1 MRRKKAMSLSS
12 PAGADVRTTRELI
25 ARYDAHAPRYTSYP
39 TAAQFTPAVG
49 AADWG
54 AWLSAAPLDRAVS
67 LYLHIPFCKRL
78 CWYCGCNTR
87 AMNRV
92 APMSSYVDL
101 LLKEADLVLAR
112 MGGLNG
118 RRLRVGSI
126 HLGGGTPNMLPP
138 DELERLFAGLAAR
151 FDLGD
156 CFEIAAEL
164 DPEVLTQDWIEAAGR
179 IGLSRASLG
188 VQDLSPVVQAAVNR
202 PESFETIRW
211 AAQALRAQGVTSLNL
226 DLMYGLP
233 LQAVENVVNTV
244 AQVATLR
251 PERIAL
257 FGYAHV
263 PWMKSHQKLIKDA
276 DLPGAEARFAQ
287 SQAAARYLVQK
298 GWQAIGLDHFA
309 LPHDSMAAAARA
321 GRLRRN
327 FQGYTTDEAPVLI
340 GLGASSISRTPL
352 GFVQNHAQ
360 ERDWRA
366 AVEAGDLPVA
376 RGVALNPRDAFVGEI
391 IERLMCDFAV
401 DVADLARRHG
411 RALAEVDAAWPR
423 LLPFQLDGLAEVG
436 GSVVTVTDLGR
447 PFVRAV
453 CAAFDP
459 AAVDIEKRHARV
471 V

>member
-1 MRRKKAMSLSS
+1 MSLSS
-12 PAGADVRTTRELI
+12 PTGAPQAGVQTTRELI

-92 APMSSYVDL
+92 AAMSSYVDL
-101 LLKEADLVLAR
+101 LLKEADLVLQR
-112 MGGLNG
+112 IGD
-118 RRLRVGSI
+118 RDRPVRVGSI

-138 DELERLFAGLAAR
+138 QELERLFAGLAAR

-164 DPEVLTQDWIEAAGR
+164 DPEVLTQEWVEAAGR

-188 VQDLSPVVQAAVNR
+188 VQDLSPKVQAAVNR
-202 PESFETIRW
+202 PESFDTIRW
-211 AAQALRAQGVTSLNL
+211 AAEALRGQGVTSLNL

-233 LQAVENVVNTV
+233 LQAVENVITTV

-251 PERIAL
+251 PDRIAL

-263 PWMKSHQKLIKDA
+263 PWMKPHQKLINEA
-276 DLPGAEARFAQ
+276 DLPGPEARFAQ
-287 SQAAARYLVQK
+287 SQAASRYLVQK
-298 GWQAIGLDHFA
+298 GWQAVGLDHFA

-340 GLGASSISRTPL
+340 GLGASSISRTPH
-352 GFVQNHAQ
+352 GFVQNLTQ

-376 RGVALNPRDAFVGEI
+376 RGVALDPRDAFVGEI

-401 DVADLARRHG
+401 DVAATASRHG
-411 RALAEVDAAWPR
+411 RALSEVDPAWPR
-423 LLPFQLDGLAEVG
+423 LLQFQLDGLAEVS

-447 PFVRAV
+447 PFVRAI

-459 AAVDIEKRHARV
+459 GAVDIEKRHARV

>member
-1 MRRKKAMSLSS
+1 MSLSS
-12 PAGADVRTTRELI
+12 PTGAPTTRELI

-49 AADWG
+49 AAEWG
-54 AWLSAAPLDRAVS
+54 AWLAAAPLDRAVS

-92 APMSSYVDL
+92 GVMSSYVDL

-112 MGGLNG
+112 IGARIGEQDG
-118 RRLRVGSI
+118 RRVRIGSI

-138 DELERLFAGLAAR
+138 QELERLFAGLADR

-164 DPEVLTQDWIEAAGR
+164 DPEVLTQDWVEAAGR

-188 VQDLSPVVQAAVNR
+188 VQDLSPRVQAAVNR

-211 AAQALRAQGVTSLNL
+211 AADALRAQGVTSLNL

-233 LQAVENVVNTV
+233 LQAVENVVTTV

-251 PERIAL
+251 PDRIAL

-263 PWMKSHQKLIKDA
+263 PWMKPHQKLINEA
-276 DLPGAEARFAQ
+276 DLPGPEARFAQ
-287 SQAAARYLVQK
+287 SQAAARYLANK
-298 GWQAIGLDHFA
+298 GWQPIGLDHFA

-340 GLGASSISRTPL
+340 GLGASSISRTPEGL
-352 GFVQNHAQ
+352 VQNHAQ
-360 ERDWRA
+360 ERDWRS
-366 AVEAGDLPVA
+366 AVAAGDLPVA
-376 RGVALNPRDAFVGEI
+376 RGVAVDPRDAFVGEI
-391 IERLMCDFAV
+391 IERLMCDFTV
-401 DVADLARRHG
+401 DVAEIARERG
-411 RALAEVDAAWPR
+411 RDIAEVAAVWPR
-423 LLPFQLDGLAEVG
+423 LCRFQLDGLVTIDGAVL
-436 GSVVTVTDLGR
+436 TVTDLGR

-459 AAVDIEKRHARV
+459 GAADIEKRHARV

>member
-1 MRRKKAMSLSS
+1 MSLSN
-12 PAGADVRTTRELI
+12 PTGALHGGVQTTRELI

-112 MGGLNG
+112 IG
-118 RRLRVGSI
+118 RPVRVGSI

-138 DELERLFAGLAAR
+138 QELERLFAGLAAR

-164 DPEVLTQDWIEAAGR
+164 DPEVLTQEWVEAAGR

-188 VQDLSPVVQAAVNR
+188 VQDLSPKVQAAVNR

-211 AAQALRAQGVTSLNL
+211 AAEALRAQGVSSLNL

-233 LQAVENVVNTV
+233 LQAVENVITTV

-251 PERIAL
+251 PDRIAL

-263 PWMKSHQKLIKDA
+263 PWMKPHQKLINEA
-276 DLPGAEARFAQ
+276 DLPGPEARFAQ

-298 GWQAIGLDHFA
+298 GWQAVGLDHFA
-309 LPHDSMAAAARA
+309 LPHDSMAAAVRA

-340 GLGASSISRTPL
+340 GLGASSISRTPQ
-352 GFVQNHAQ
+352 GFVQNLTQ

-376 RGVALNPRDAFVGEI
+376 RGVALDPRDAFVGEI

-401 DVADLARRHG
+401 DVAVIASRHG
-411 RALAEVDAAWPR
+411 RALSEVEQAWPR
-423 LLPFQLDGLAEVG
+423 LLPFQLDGLAEVSG
-436 GSVVTVTDLGR
+436 AVVTVTDLGR

-459 AAVDIEKRHARV
+459 GAVDLEKRHARV

>member
-1 MRRKKAMSLSS
+1 
-12 PAGADVRTTRELI
+12 VQTTRELI

-112 MGGLNG
+112 IG
-118 RRLRVGSI
+118 RPVRVGSI

-138 DELERLFAGLAAR
+138 EELERLFAGLAAR

-164 DPEVLTQDWIEAAGR
+164 DPEVLTQAWVEAAGR

-188 VQDLSPVVQAAVNR
+188 VQDLSPKVQAAVNR

-211 AAQALRAQGVTSLNL
+211 AAEALRAQGVTSLNL

-233 LQAVENVVNTV
+233 LQAVENVITTV
-244 AQVATLR
+244 AQVAALR
-251 PERIAL
+251 PDRIAL

-263 PWMKSHQKLIKDA
+263 PWMKRHQKLINEA
-276 DLPGAEARFAQ
+276 DLPGPEARFAQ

-298 GWQAIGLDHFA
+298 GWEAVGLDHFA
-309 LPHDSMAAAARA
+309 LPHDSMAAAVRA

-340 GLGASSISRTPL
+340 GLGASSISRTPQ
-352 GFVQNHAQ
+352 GFVQNLTQ

-376 RGVALNPRDAFVGEI
+376 RGVALDPRDAFVGEI

-401 DVADLARRHG
+401 DVAAIASRHG
-411 RALAEVDAAWPR
+411 RPLTEVDLAWSR
-423 LLPFQLDGLAEVG
+423 LSRFQQDGLAEVK

-459 AAVDIEKRHARV
+459 GGVDIEKRHARV

>member
-1 MRRKKAMSLSS
+1 MSLSS
-12 PAGADVRTTRELI
+12 STGALTTRALI

-92 APMSSYVDL
+92 SAMSSYVDL
-101 LLKEADLVLAR
+101 LLKEADLVLSR
-112 MGGLNG
+112 IG
-118 RRLRVGSI
+118 RPVRVGSI

-138 DELERLFAGLAAR
+138 EELERLFAGLAAR

-164 DPEVLTQDWIEAAGR
+164 DPEVLTQDWVEAAGR
-179 IGLSRASLG
+179 VGLSRASLG
-188 VQDLSPVVQAAVNR
+188 VQDLSPKVQAAVNR

-211 AAQALRAQGVTSLNL
+211 AAEALRAQGVTSLNL

-233 LQAVENVVNTV
+233 LQAVENVITTV

-251 PERIAL
+251 PDRIAL

-263 PWMKSHQKLIKDA
+263 PWMKPHQKLINEA
-276 DLPGAEARFAQ
+276 DLPGPEARFAQ

-298 GWQAIGLDHFA
+298 GWQAVGLDHFA

-340 GLGASSISRTPL
+340 GLGASSISRTPQ
-352 GFVQNHAQ
+352 GFVQNLTQ
-360 ERDWRA
+360 EREWRA

-376 RGVALNPRDAFVGEI
+376 RGVALDPRDAFVGEI

-401 DVADLARRHG
+401 DVAAIAGRHG
-411 RALAEVDAAWPR
+411 RALSEVGQAWPR
-423 LLPFQLDGLAEVG
+423 LLPFQLDGLAEVS

-459 AAVDIEKRHARV
+459 GAVDLEKRHARV

>member
-1 MRRKKAMSLSS
+1 MK
-12 PAGADVRTTRELI
+12 TTRELI
-25 ARYDAHAPRYTSYP
+25 DRYDAHAPRYTSYP

-87 AMNRV
+87 AMNRI

-101 LLKEADLVLAR
+101 LLKEADLVLSR
-112 MGGLNG
+112 IG
-118 RRLRVGSI
+118 RPVRVGSI

-138 DELERLFAGLAAR
+138 EELERLFAGLAAR

-164 DPEVLTQDWIEAAGR
+164 DPEVLTQDWVETAGR

-188 VQDLSPVVQAAVNR
+188 VQDLSPKVQAAVNR

-211 AAQALRAQGVTSLNL
+211 AAEALRAQGVTSLNL

-233 LQAVENVVNTV
+233 LQAVENVITTV
-244 AQVATLR
+244 AQVAALR
-251 PERIAL
+251 PDRIAL

-263 PWMKSHQKLIKDA
+263 PWMKPHQKLINEA
-276 DLPGAEARFAQ
+276 DLPGPEARFAQ

-298 GWQAIGLDHFA
+298 GWQAVGLDHFA

-340 GLGASSISRTPL
+340 GLGASSISRTPQ
-352 GFVQNHAQ
+352 GFVQNLTQ
-360 ERDWRA
+360 EREWRA

-376 RGVALNPRDAFVGEI
+376 RGVALDPRDAFVGEI

-401 DVADLARRHG
+401 DVAAIAGRHG
-411 RALAEVDAAWPR
+411 RALSEVDRAWPR
-423 LLPFQLDGLAEVG
+423 LLPFQLDGLAEVN
-436 GSVVTVTDLGR
+436 GSMVTVTDLGR

-459 AAVDIEKRHARV
+459 GAVDLEKRHARV

>member
-1 MRRKKAMSLSS
+1 MFPSS
-12 PAGADVRTTRELI
+12 PSGLTTQALI
-25 ARYDAHAPRYTSYP
+25 QRYDVNAPRYTSYP

-49 AADWG
+49 AGTWAE
-54 AWLSAAPLDRAVS
+54 WLARAPLDQAVS

-87 AMNRV
+87 AMNR
-92 APMSSYVDL
+92 AELISSYVGL
-101 LLKEADLVLAR
+101 ILAEADMVLAQV
-112 MGGLNG
+112 G
-118 RRLRVGSI
+118 RPVRVGSI
-126 HLGGGTPNMLPP
+126 HLGGGTPNMLSP
-138 DELERLFAGLAAR
+138 DDLARLFSGLAAR

-164 DPEVLTQDWIEAAGR
+164 DPETLTADWIEAAGR

-188 VQDLSPVVQAAVNR
+188 VQDLSPRVQAAVNR

-211 AAQALRAQGVTSLNL
+211 AVEALREQGVASVNL

-233 LQAVENVVNTV
+233 LQTVENVITSLGRIT
-244 AQVATLR
+244 TLK
-251 PERIAL
+251 PDRIAL

-263 PWMKSHQKLIKDA
+263 PWMKPHQTLIKDA
-276 DLPGAEARFAQ
+276 DLPDAEARFAQ
-287 SQAAARYLVQK
+287 SQSAARYLASK

-309 LPHDSMAAAARA
+309 LPHDSLAAATRA

-340 GLGASSISRTPL
+340 GLGVSSISRTPD
-352 GFVQNHAQ
+352 GFVQNLSQ
-360 ERDWRA
+360 EREWRA
-366 AVEAGDLPVA
+366 AVGGGRLPVA
-376 RGVALNPRDAFVGEI
+376 RGVALTGRDVFVGEI

-401 DVADLARRHG
+401 DVAEVAARHARPPS
-411 RALAEVDAAWPR
+411 EVAGAWP
-423 LLPFQLDGLAEVG
+423 LLQRFVDDGLVEVEEA
-436 GSVVTVTDLGR
+436 VVRVTAPGR

-453 CAAFDP
+453 CATFDP
-459 AAVDIEKRHARV
+459 GAPLVKQRHSKV

>member
-1 MRRKKAMSLSS
+1 MRIASTTKHFTCLAALLLAEEGKLDLDA
-12 PAGADVRTTRELI
+12 PATRYLPELPTPRGVPTLRQFMTHTSGVR
-25 ARYDAHAPRYTSYP
+25 
-39 TAAQFTPAVG
+39 
-49 AADWG
+49 
-54 AWLSAAPLDRAVS
+54 
-67 LYLHIPFCKRL
+67 C
-78 CWYCGCNTR
+78 
-87 AMNRV
+87 
-92 APMSSYVDL
+92 YVDL

-138 DELERLFAGLAAR
+138 QELERLFAGLAAR

-251 PERIAL
+251 PDRIAL

-327 FQGYTTDEAPVLI
+327 GRSKRLQ
-340 GLGASSISRTPL
+340 
-352 GFVQNHAQ
+352 AQ
-360 ERDWRA
+360 RERR
-366 AVEAGDLPVA
+366 
-376 RGVALNPRDAFVGEI
+376 RG
-391 IERLMCDFAV
+391 
-401 DVADLARRHG
+401 H
-411 RALAEVDAAWPR
+411 
-423 LLPFQLDGLAEVG
+423 GLAARPRARYGNRRRVPQRCVG
-436 GSVVTVTDLGR
+436 NADQR
-447 PFVRAV
+447 
-453 CAAFDP
+453 
-459 AAVDIEKRHARV
+459 E
-471 V
+471 